1 MFLQFSLGTS
11 VVQFLNFVI
20 FFAILNVVFIR
31 PVSKAI
37 VKRRE
42 YINGVTNDYDRYQ
55 AEAQELRTQ
64 AESIRAAARRE
75 AEQLLTQERAKA
87 SNEAGAVSAEAN
99 AKIAQIVADA
109 ERTVA
114 AELQA
119 ARANQP
125 QTVRDLANLMVERAL
140 AEGAR

>member
-1 MFLQFSLGTS
+1 MFLQFNLGTF
-11 VVQFLNFVI
+11 VVQFINFVI

-31 PVSKAI
+31 PVSRAI

-42 YINGVTNDYDRYQ
+42 YINSVTNDYDRYQ
-55 AEAQELRTQ
+55 AEAQQLRTQ

-75 AEQLLTQERAKA
+75 AEQLLMRERANA
-87 SNEAGAVSAEAN
+87 SNEAGAISAEAN
-99 AKIAQIVADA
+99 AKAAAIAAEA

-119 ARANQP
+119 ARANEP
-125 QTVRDLANLMVERAL
+125 QTVRELADLLVQRAV
-140 AEGAR
+140 AEAP

>member
-1 MFLQFSLGTS
+1 MFLQPSGGTLI
-11 VVQFLNFVI
+11 VQLINFVI

-55 AEAQELRTQ
+55 AEAHELRTQ
-64 AESIRAAARRE
+64 AESIRATARRE
-75 AEQLLTQERAKA
+75 AEQLLAQQRANA
-87 SNEAGAVSAEAN
+87 SNEAGSIAAESN
-99 AKIAQIVADA
+99 AKAAAIAAQA
-109 ERTVA
+109 ERTVSS
-114 AELQA
+114 ELQA
-119 ARANQP
+119 ARANEP
-125 QTVRDLANLMVERAL
+125 QTVRDLASLMVERAL

>member
-1 MFLQFSLGTS
+1 MFLTPSGGTML
-11 VVQFLNFVI
+11 VQFINFVI

-42 YINGVTNDYDRYQ
+42 YINSVTNDYDRYQ
-55 AEAQELRTQ
+55 AEAHELRTQ

-75 AEQLLTQERAKA
+75 AEQFLAQERARA
-87 SNEAGAVSAEAN
+87 SNEAGNIAAESN
-99 AKIAQIVADA
+99 AKAAEIVAQAD
-109 ERTVA
+109 RTVA

-119 ARANQP
+119 ARANEP
-125 QTVRDLANLMVERAL
+125 QTVRELADLMVQRAL
-140 AEGAR
+140 AEAS

>member
-1 MFLQFSLGTS
+1 MFLTPSGGTML
-11 VVQFLNFVI
+11 VQFINFVI

-42 YINGVTNDYDRYQ
+42 YINSVTNDYDRYQ
-55 AEAQELRTQ
+55 AEAHQLRTQ

-75 AEQLLTQERAKA
+75 AEQLIAQERAKA
-87 SNEAGAVSAEAN
+87 SNEAGSIAAEAN
-99 AKIAQIVADA
+99 AKVSEIVAEA
-109 ERTVA
+109 ERAVA

-119 ARANQP
+119 ARANEA
-125 QTVRDLANLMVERAL
+125 QTVRELADLMVQRAL
-140 AEGAR
+140 AEAT

>member
-1 MFLQFSLGTS
+1 ML
-11 VVQFLNFVI
+11 VQFINFVI

-42 YINGVTNDYDRYQ
+42 YINSVTNDYDRYQ
-55 AEAQELRTQ
+55 AEAHQLRTQ

-75 AEQLLTQERAKA
+75 AEQLIAQERAKA
-87 SNEAGAVSAEAN
+87 SNEAGSIAAEAN
-99 AKIAQIVADA
+99 AKVSEIVAEA
-109 ERTVA
+109 ERAVA

-119 ARANQP
+119 ARANEA
-125 QTVRDLANLMVERAL
+125 QTVRELADLMVQRAL
-140 AEGAR
+140 AEAT

>member
-1 MFLQFSLGTS
+1 MFLKLDGTF
-11 VVQFLNFVI
+11 VVQLINFAI

-31 PVSKAI
+31 PVSRAI

-42 YINGVTNDYDRYQ
+42 YINSVTNDYDRYQ
-55 AEAQELRTQ
+55 AESRELRTQ

-75 AEQLLTQERAKA
+75 AEQLLSQERAKA
-87 SNEAGAVSAEAN
+87 SNEAGAIAADANGKVAEI
-99 AKIAQIVADA
+99 IAQA

-125 QTVRDLANLMVERAL
+125 QTVRELADLMVQRAL
-140 AEGAR
+140 AESGR

>member
-1 MFLQFSLGTS
+1 MFLIPSGGTIL
-11 VVQFLNFVI
+11 VQFLNFVI

-42 YINGVTNDYDRYQ
+42 YINSVTNDYDRYQ
-55 AEAQELRTQ
+55 AEARELRTQ
-64 AESIRAAARRE
+64 AESIRATARRE
-75 AEQLLTQERAKA
+75 AEQLLAQERAKA
-87 SNEAGAVSAEAN
+87 SNEAGAISAQAN
-99 AKIAQIVADA
+99 AKAAEIMAQA

-119 ARANQP
+119 ARANEP

-140 AEGAR
+140 AEGA